1 MSLFHPHTFQ
11 EVWTLSCRQLERVKN
26 FRHLSMI
33 SFIWG
38 GARMRNLLKTP
49 RLDIMVA
56 GTRVVMVGLRGDSER
71 Y

>member
-1 MSLFHPHTFQ
+1 
-11 EVWTLSCRQLERVKN
+11 
-26 FRHLSMI
+26 MI

-38 GARMRNLLKTP
+38 GARMRNLSKTP

-56 GTRVVMVGLRGDSER
+56 GTRIVMVGLRGDSER

>member
-1 MSLFHPHTFQ
+1 
-11 EVWTLSCRQLERVKN
+11 
-26 FRHLSMI
+26 MI

>member
-11 EVWTLSCRQLERVKN
+11 EVWTLSCRQLERLKN
-26 FRHLSMI
+26 SRYLSFI

-56 GTRVVMVGLRGDSER
+56 GTRVVNVSLRGDSE
-71 Y
+71 